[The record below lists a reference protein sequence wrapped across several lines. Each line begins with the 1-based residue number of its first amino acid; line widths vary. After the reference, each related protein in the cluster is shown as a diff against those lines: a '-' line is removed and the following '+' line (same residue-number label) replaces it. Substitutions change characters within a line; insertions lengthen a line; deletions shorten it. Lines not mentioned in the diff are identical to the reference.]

1 MQRDGRVPKMNN
13 KNKNYIY
20 WGITAFLVILASMIA
35 YYIIFNLDNFKGAI
49 DKVWVILM
57 PVTDGLILAYL
68 LTPLL
73 NVIERKIVKPFFSFI
88 KCDKKKK
95 QIRLTSIL
103 LTIIL
108 VISVIYGF
116 FAMVIPQIVNSIRT
130 IIVQFPSYVD
140 TLTYW
145 ISKLLE
151 DNPDIETFV
160 TDMVSKYS
168 TEFEDLINTK
178 VLPQLNNIIMIVS
191 LGVYSFLKEFWNLI
205 IGFIISIYVL
215 GSKELFAAQFKKLT
229 YAFIPLE
236 AANRFISNVRFSNKT
251 FGGFFVGKILDSIII
266 GILCFVCTSIIGTP
280 FNVLISV
287 IIGVTNIIPFFGPFL
302 GAIPSLLLILFIDP
316 MQALYFLIFVFL
328 LQQVDGNII
337 GPKILGNSTGLSSF
351 WVIFAITLF
360 GGLFGIAGMIL
371 GVPIFAVIFAFMKS
385 TVESKLTIRELP
397 TETPKYLKLLYI
409 EADTKEIITFSET
422 DKKPFS
428 EITKILV
435 KSHKHLKTQD
445 IDWHSLYKIISHD
458 VKRNNNPDDES
469 NSESANNSNS
479 KGKSE

>member
-1 MQRDGRVPKMNN
+1 MNN
-13 KNKNYIY
+13 KNKNYLY

-49 DKVWVILM
+49 DKIWVILM

-73 NVIERKIVKPFFSFI
+73 NVIERKIVKPFFTFI
-88 KCDKKKK
+88 KIDIKKK
-95 QIRLTSIL
+95 QLRLFSIL

-108 VISVIYGF
+108 VLAVIYGF
-116 FAMVIPQIVNSIRT
+116 FAMVIPQIINSIRT
-130 IIVQFPSYVD
+130 IILQFPSYVD

-160 TDMVSKYS
+160 TGMVSKYS
-168 TEFEDLINTK
+168 TEFEDLINAK
-178 VLPQLNNIIMIVS
+178 VLPQLNNVIMIIS
-191 LGVYSFLKEFWNLI
+191 MGVYSFLKEFWNLI

-215 GSKELFAAQFKKLT
+215 ASKELFAAQAKKIV
-229 YAFIPLE
+229 YAFIHLD

-251 FGGFFVGKILDSIII
+251 FCGFFVGKILDSIII
-266 GILCFVCTSIIGTP
+266 GILCFIGTSIIGTP

-287 IIGVTNIIPFFGPFL
+287 IVGVTNIIPFFGPFL
-302 GAIPSLLLILFIDP
+302 GAIPSILLILFVNP
-316 MQALYFLIFVFL
+316 LQALYFLIFVFL
-328 LQQVDGNII
+328 LQQADGNII

-360 GGLFGIAGMIL
+360 GGMFGIAGMIL
-371 GVPIFAVIFAFMKS
+371 GVPIFAVIFAFIKS
-385 TVESKLTIRELP
+385 TVESRLALRELP
-397 TETPKYLKLLYI
+397 VETPKYLKLLYI
-409 EADTKEIITFSET
+409 DSETKEMVNLSET
-422 DKKPFS
+422 EKKPFS
-428 EITKILV
+428 EITRILV
-435 KSHKHLKTQD
+435 KSHEQLKQQD

-458 VKRNNNPDDES
+458 TKKEENSETPAENSDSKDES
-469 NSESANNSNS
+469 DS
-479 KGKSE
+479 

>member
-1 MQRDGRVPKMNN
+1 MPMNQDN
-13 KNKNYIY
+13 KNKNYIR
-20 WGITAFLVILASMIA
+20 WGVTAFLVILASMIA
-35 YYIIFNLDNFKGAI
+35 YYIIFNLDNFKGTI

-73 NVIERKIVKPFFSFI
+73 NVIERKIVKPFFAFI
-88 KCDKKKK
+88 KCEAKHK
-95 QIRLTSIL
+95 QMRLVSIL

-108 VISVIYGF
+108 VGSITYGF

-130 IIVQFPSYVD
+130 IIMQFPSYVD

-151 DNPDIETFV
+151 DNPDIENFANE
-160 TDMVSKYS
+160 MISKYS
-168 TEFEDLINTK
+168 TEFEDIINAK
-178 VLPQLNNIIMIVS
+178 VLPQLNNIIVMVS
-191 LGVYSFLKEFWNLI
+191 TGVYSFLKESWNFI

-215 GSKELFAAQFKKLT
+215 ASKELFAAQFKKIT

-236 AANRFISNVRFSNKT
+236 AANRFVSNVRFSNKT

-287 IIGVTNIIPFFGPFL
+287 IVGVTNIVPFFGPFL
-302 GAIPSLLLILFIDP
+302 GAVPSLMLILFIDP
-316 MQALYFLIFVFL
+316 VQALYFLVFVFL

-385 TVESKLTIRELP
+385 TVESRLNLKNLP
-397 TETPKYLKLLYI
+397 PETSNYLKLLYI
-409 EADTKEIITFSET
+409 EADTKKMVTFSEK

-428 EITKILV
+428 EITRILV
-435 KSHKHLKTQD
+435 KSHEHIKQQE
-445 IDWHSLYKIISHD
+445 IEWHSLYKIISHD
-458 VKRNNNPDDES
+458 TKKDDATQNTDTDET
-469 NSESANNSNS
+469 NSDT
-479 KGKSE
+479 KK